1 MTGARVCPVCGT
13 RSESAAE
20 QFCPHDGAYLVT
32 PSDLAAAE
40 NDPLLG
46 RRIGEFAVVAR
57 IGIGG
62 MGTVYRAIQ
71 TGVDRE
77 VALKVLRAD
86 LTDDAQVVQ
95 RFLQEAKAT
104 ARLQHRNLAIT
115 YTSGST
121 PEGLFYI
128 AMEYIP
134 GGSLA
139 QLLEKAWQQTER
151 GAVFTLEPA
160 RAIRL
165 FCQIVGAVAQA
176 HRLGIV
182 HRDLKPENV
191 LLAQDEEEGEQAKV
205 VDFGIAKILQS
216 GPQGGALVKTDVN
229 SNIGTALYMA
239 PERFAGAPGDPRL
252 DVYALGLLLHEMLT
266 GLLPHATSYEDR
278 DTPMALLHK
287 RLTEP
292 VPPLLTAQPVSAQL
306 QGLHADLLDREPLH
320 RPAHA
325 GEVRDRLRELPECNS
340 STMSF
345 DRSGVMLSAVP
356 DQTVSDSEQV
366 RPVAVDKSPTPS
378 TLQIR
383 TSTLLYLS
391 CGMLLLLLALLA
403 LL

>member
-1 MTGARVCPVCGT
+1 MCGT

-86 LTDDAQVVQ
+86 LTDDAQVIQ

-165 FCQIVGAVAQA
+165 FCQQG
-176 HRLGIV
+176 R
-182 HRDLKPENV
+182 KP
-191 LLAQDEEEGEQAKV
+191 AD
-205 VDFGIAKILQS
+205 
-216 GPQGGALVKTDVN
+216 
-229 SNIGTALYMA
+229 
-239 PERFAGAPGDPRL
+239 APG
-252 DVYALGLLLHEMLT
+252 LGLGKIPGG
-266 GLLPHATSYEDR
+266 GLAH
-278 DTPMALLHK
+278 
-287 RLTEP
+287 
-292 VPPLLTAQPVSAQL
+292 
-306 QGLHADLLDREPLH
+306 GL
-320 RPAHA
+320 
-325 GEVRDRLRELPECNS
+325 
-340 STMSF
+340 
-345 DRSGVMLSAVP
+345 
-356 DQTVSDSEQV
+356 
-366 RPVAVDKSPTPS
+366 
-378 TLQIR
+378 
-383 TSTLLYLS
+383 
-391 CGMLLLLLALLA
+391 
-403 LL
+403 